1 MTLSEEIKEKL
12 IEKGASIV
20 GFADLSEIPEK
31 NRMGFGY
38 GIIIG
43 IALNTEIILGIN
55 NGPTIEYYN
64 EYTQRNSLLDN
75 LSEYAAE
82 LLIRKGYK
90 AIAKTRNSVKSDENY
105 CSELPHKTIA
115 TRAGIGWIGKCALL
129 VTEKYG
135 SAIRLS
141 SVLTNAEL
149 EVGTPINESRCGD
162 CSVCKDICP
171 GKAVRGNNWD
181 ISKKREDYYD
191 AFSCRRTARERTAK
205 IGIQESLC
213 GLCILKCPWTQ
224 KYLKNS
230 GVAISE

>member
-12 IEKGASIV
+12 IGKGASVV
-20 GFADLSEIPEK
+20 GYADLSAIPEK
-31 NRMGFGY
+31 STKGYKY

-43 IALNTEIILGIN
+43 IALNTEIISGIN

-64 EYTQRNSLLDN
+64 EYTQKNSLLDN
-75 LSEYAAE
+75 LSEYAKE
-82 LLIRKGYK
+82 FLISKGYK
-90 AIAKTRNSVKSDENY
+90 AIAKTRSSVKLDENY

-149 EVGTPINESRCGD
+149 EAGIPINESRCGD
-162 CSVCKDICP
+162 CSICKDICP

-205 IGIQESLC
+205 IGVQESLC
-213 GLCILKCPWTQ
+213 ALCMLKCPWTQ

-230 GVAISE
+230 GVLIHE